1 MAAATD
7 RRSIKFMLVTLLICG
22 FACSIIVIGNN
33 RIFAPRTL
41 VSLGLQS
48 HHAIPDARSVETDS
62 AESNPSID
70 MPETSAKHGFRLATI
85 EKLTHVV
92 SRTLSADEQAEIRQM
107 IRSLASIND
116 DQENWTYFLQNHA
129 FRPLDETCESET
141 VVTSSPFARSSLEF
155 KRLIELGPDALPF
168 LLESLDDKSPTTFVI
183 KNPGFCTVA
192 YVHHIGGNPVNRSES
207 HRIESR
213 HHDETT
219 GDELTNSHT
228 VTIGDICFVI
238 IGQIVGRDYRIMNN
252 LPQCYIQIA
261 SPTTSERIRRQVRE
275 IWSSDHS
282 SQKLIDSLLLDLATE
297 IAHYEKDYQGKSSW
311 QCAAAER
318 LLYYFP
324 QESAGLIADRLR
336 DFEVDRE
343 CAARSSGA
351 SFVEATALS
360 DHTQIKTV
368 MREIFE
374 LATSPHF
381 IVASMKSVS
390 RNDHEFMA
398 RRMKRLIED
407 LSGENADPRGH
418 SYKLLVGLCQY
429 AEPEAK
435 GVFQQYLA
443 DQTVQHCRLA
453 CLALRKVQR
462 ELGKEIEWTK
472 ELIASLLDDRREAS
486 WDSNPQSYAG
496 RGSEPRRICDEAAE
510 TIASGDK
517 RHWFNSQDTT
527 AERDARIADIKSHI
541 KNPRSDFG
549 HSRTGNR
556 KSRIYG
562 TSHVTKDD

>member
-7 RRSIKFMLVTLLICG
+7 RRSIKFVLVTLFICL
-22 FACSIIVIGNN
+22 ACSIIVIGNK
-33 RIFAPRTL
+33 RVFAPRTL
-41 VSLGLQS
+41 VLPGMQS
-48 HHAIPDARSVETDS
+48 HHAISDAQSVETDTT
-62 AESNPSID
+62 ESNPSID
-70 MPETSAKHGFRLATI
+70 TPETSAKHGLRLATI

-92 SRTLSADEQAEIRQM
+92 SRSLTADEQAEIRQM

-116 DQENWTYFLQNHA
+116 DQENWTYFLQNRA
-129 FRPLDETCESET
+129 FRPLDETCESES

-168 LLESLDDKSPTTFVI
+168 LLESLDNKSPTAFVI
-183 KNPGFCTVA
+183 KNPGFCAVA
-192 YVHHIGGNPVNRSES
+192 HVHHIGGNPVNRSES
-207 HRIESR
+207 RRIERR

-219 GDELTNSHT
+219 GDESTNSHV

-252 LPQCYIQIA
+252 LPQCYIEIA

-297 IAHYEKDYQGKSSW
+297 IVHSEMGYQGKSSW
-311 QCAAAER
+311 QCAAAQR

-324 QESAGLIADRLR
+324 QESAGLLADRLR
-336 DFEVDRE
+336 KFDVDRE
-343 CAARSSGA
+343 CTARFSGG

-360 DHTQIKTV
+360 DHPQIKTV

-374 LATSPHF
+374 RATSPHF

-390 RNDHEFMA
+390 RNDREFMA

-418 SYKLLVGLCQY
+418 CYKLLVGLCQY
-429 AEPEAK
+429 ADPEAK
-435 GVFQQYLA
+435 EVFQQYLA
-443 DQTVQHCRLA
+443 DRSVQHSRLA
-453 CLALRKVQR
+453 CLAVRKVQT
-462 ELGKEIEWTK
+462 ELAKEMEWTK
-472 ELIASLLDDRREAS
+472 ELITPLLDDRREAP

-496 RGSEPRRICDEAAE
+496 RGSEPMRICDEAAE

-549 HSRTGNR
+549 HSRRGDR

-562 TSHVTKDD
+562 TSHVTTDD